1 MRRPPR
7 PSLPVGVRASAG
19 EWRAFSDR
27 RYRTY
32 HGIGITAAVVFALA
46 GDGLTI
52 PLLLAL
58 KTPPALATV
67 IGVLP
72 YALSSA
78 QLLVPGLLRRTD
90 GNLRG
95 VTLAILAVGE
105 TRGLILALV
114 VVAEHL
120 HLLPAGAAILLIAGV
135 MTLAGAASSIGGAN
149 LLAWYGAIL
158 PEPERRFV
166 APRVMGI
173 IQGLGATLLLPV
185 ALLVQVGL
193 PVLGVAVY
201 AIVFVTAG
209 LFGIAELAVVRRLR
223 HPGRVRVAA
232 RGQAPPLNRETRR
245 FIRDVALAAMGAGF
259 GPYLSI
265 YSIAVLGLPPSF
277 AILLSAVSS
286 AASLLSATIVGGWL
300 GHGSASRA
308 LRISFVM
315 RGGSMILGLFAL
327 PANPLAWLVLF
338 LVAAMASAG
347 ASAGVLASNERL
359 LRLTGG
365 ANLIG
370 AQASF
375 VASSAAGLT
384 VGQLSSGALLA
395 ILPLGYPAFAIL
407 FTASGLTRLILA
419 TRVEVSATWTSATA
433 AFDVA
438 ELRAGGRPGHPGEP
452 GEPAGRVQPAV
463 PVIPPDEEGGNPSL
477 P

>member
-1 MRRPPR
+1 MGAVRRFPR
-7 PSLPVGVRASAG
+7 PSLAPGVRASAN
-19 EWRAFSDR
+19 EWRAFGDG

-32 HGIGITAAVVFALA
+32 HWIGISGAVVFALA

-58 KTPPALATV
+58 RTPPALATV

-72 YALSSA
+72 YALSAA

-105 TRGLILALV
+105 TRGLVLAAV

-120 HLLPAGAAILLIAGV
+120 HLLPAGMAIALVAAV

-166 APRVMGI
+166 APRVMSI
-173 IQGLGATLLLPV
+173 VQGLGATLLLPV
-185 ALLVQVGL
+185 ALLVQAGL
-193 PVLGVAVY
+193 PTVGIGVY
-201 AIVFVTAG
+201 AIVFATAG
-209 LFGIAELAVVRRLR
+209 ILGIVELAGVRRLR

-232 RGQAPPLNRETRR
+232 RGEAAPLNRETRR
-245 FIRDVALAAMGAGF
+245 FIRDVGIAAMGAGF

-265 YSIAVLGLPPSF
+265 YSIAVLGLPASF
-277 AILLSAVSS
+277 AILLSAIAS
-286 AASLLSATIVGGWL
+286 AASLASATLVGGWL
-300 GHGSASRA
+300 GHGSSSRM
-308 LRISFVM
+308 LRVSFVL
-315 RGGSMILGLFAL
+315 RGGSMILGLLAM
-327 PANPLAWLVLF
+327 PANPLAWLVLCV
-338 LVAAMASAG
+338 VAAMASAG

-370 AQASF
+370 AQARF
-375 VASSAAGLT
+375 VASTAAGLT
-384 VGQLSSGALLA
+384 AGQLSSGGLLA
-395 ILPLGYPAFAIL
+395 ILPIGYPAFAIL
-407 FTASGLTRLILA
+407 FVASGLTRLVLA
-419 TRVEVSATWTSATA
+419 TKVDVSASWSSATA
-433 AFDVA
+433 AFDVS
-438 ELRAGGRPGHPGEP
+438 ELTATSPAAAGEL
-452 GEPAGRVQPAV
+452 A
-463 PVIPPDEEGGNPSL
+463 PVLARDEEGGSPTV